1 MSSEAWSDFWKSD
14 QAEAGCGA
22 LASRWDTIQTAQKA
36 VWQDFARSLRKAA
49 RVLDLATGNG
59 IVMGWLISARRDLK
73 PIGVDLAPRL
83 PAPPKGCRSMSKVAM
98 EALPFQDESYDAAVS
113 QFGVEYGDL
122 PRVLTELA
130 RVLKVGGK
138 AGLIMHRL
146 AGPIMQHNRI
156 RRDGLRW
163 ALHDKDVIGKARAGL
178 ALRRLGVAV
187 PPIVAVCPTE
197 ARAHFGSGSAAWELC
212 EAVVQTL
219 TLGRHESDLNLL
231 ETLKTL
237 EAKARNE
244 IARIDS
250 LEGACE
256 AAADLNRLKN
266 LFARNGL
273 RLDKHLKLHHGPG
286 SDAFADAWLLH
297 KVAPARARGSPG
309 ALPLQPL
316 SPNRPRR

>member
-22 LASRWDTIQTAQKA
+22 LASRWDTIQAAQKV
-36 VWQDFARSLRKAA
+36 VWQDFARSLGKSA

-73 PIGVDLAPRL
+73 PVGVDLAPRL
-83 PAPPKGCRSMSKVAM
+83 PAPPKGCRSMPGVAM

-122 PRVLTELA
+122 PRVLSQLA

-138 AGLIMHRL
+138 AGLITHRG
-146 AGPIMQHNRI
+146 AGPIMLHNRI

-163 ALHDKDVIGKARAGL
+163 VLDDKDVIGKARAGL
-178 ALRRLGVAV
+178 ALRRVGVAV
-187 PPIVAVCPTE
+187 PPIVAACPAD
-197 ARAHFGSGSAAWELC
+197 ARAQFGHGSAAWELS

-219 TLGRHESDLNLL
+219 TLGRGESDSNLL

-237 EAKARNE
+237 ETKARNE

-250 LEGACE
+250 LERACE
-256 AAADLNRLKN
+256 AVADADRLKD

-273 RLDKHLKLHHGPG
+273 RLDNHQRLHHTPG
-286 SDAFADAWLLH
+286 SHAFADAWLLH
-297 KVAPARARGSPG
+297 KLAPGGR
-309 ALPLQPL
+309 
-316 SPNRPRR
+316 